1 MTTTQSKQYFVS
13 LWGATELVALE
24 KDADAVELTA
34 AAVAGNYS
42 LSSNSVFES
51 SKQFRQSFK
60 SPKRL

>member
-34 AAVAGNYS
+34 TAGYYS

-51 SKQFRQSFK
+51 SKQFRQSFE